1 MVVSYEGFNLASS
14 LEDMYSTEV
23 DALQKEYYAS
33 AKRYTGQA
41 FQRARL
47 KATLRMDEWDP
58 EELFEKFDTRGK
70 GVLSMEELH
79 EGFAAHFKLSL
90 TPEHLQAFGSAG
102 ADGVVDRQRF
112 VQGVHQVLNK
122 SS

>member
-1 MVVSYEGFNLASS
+1 
-14 LEDMYSTEV
+14 MYSTEV

-58 EELFEKFDTRGK
+58 EELFEKFDTRGS

-79 EGFAAHFKLSL
+79 EGFATHFKLTL
-90 TPEHLQAFGSAG
+90 TPENLKAFG
-102 ADGVVDRQRF
+102 ADGADAMVDRERF
-112 VQGVHQVLNK
+112 VQGVQQVLNN
-122 SS
+122 